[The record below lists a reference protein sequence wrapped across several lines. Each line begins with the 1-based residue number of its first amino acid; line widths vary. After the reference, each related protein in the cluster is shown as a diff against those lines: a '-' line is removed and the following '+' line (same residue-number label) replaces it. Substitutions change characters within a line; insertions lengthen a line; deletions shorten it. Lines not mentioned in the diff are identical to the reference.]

1 MAAAAAAMTTMTT
14 TTPRGGL
21 CRRLPRSSSRLLLHP
36 TLISSTKSLSTNSSV
51 PQAKLRIRDPMRNPS
66 GLERSFHR
74 VGSNLLPKFIPKSG
88 RSLLAQAPHT
98 KSRLLPLFIPKS
110 ELFLPKPLIPK
121 SDLLPKFIPKIR
133 SLLAQAH
140 TQNQVTSCPSS
151 YPNLIFCT
159 SSYPNFLAK
168 SGMEHW
174 QSSGQEII
182 CEFLLVE
189 KFVSLKFSS
198 NRGDFL

>member
-1 MAAAAAAMTTMTT
+1 
-14 TTPRGGL
+14 
-21 CRRLPRSSSRLLLHP
+21 
-36 TLISSTKSLSTNSSV
+36 V
-51 PQAKLRIRDPMRNPS
+51 PQVKLRIRDPMRNPS

-98 KSRLLPLFIPKS
+98 KSHLLPIFKPNS
-110 ELFLPKPLIPK
+110 ELFLPKPLIPMSDLLPKLISK
-121 SDLLPKFIPKIR
+121 SDPFLPKFIPKIR

-140 TQNQVTSCPSS
+140 SQNQITSCPSS

-174 QSSGQEII
+174 RSSGQETI
-182 CEFLLVE
+182 CEFLLVQ
-189 KFVSLKFSS
+189 KFVNLKFSS